1 MARLDAAIYGLWQ
14 VRDDSHVQAWRDA
27 GLTGPALDVLTRVWH
42 REAATA
48 DELSAKVATQRPEDV
63 RAAVQ
68 QLRSAGLLAAGPA
81 LALTAKGVAVRE
93 RIEAETDRY
102 FFAPWP
108 DAVGAQSDWLTERL
122 AAVNAALA

>member
-1 MARLDAAIYGLWQ
+1 M
-14 VRDDSHVQAWRDA
+14 
-27 GLTGPALDVLTRVWH
+27 
-42 REAATA
+42 
-48 DELSAKVATQRPEDV
+48 
-63 RAAVQ
+63 Q